1 MPIASALTS
10 INPTGGANP
19 AIPATGAPSPLR
31 LGRIGYLNVLPI
43 YHPLEAGILPHEFE
57 IVSGPP
63 ALLNTM
69 MARGELHVSSTSCFE
84 YARNPQQYYIVDDL
98 SIGSHGPVMSVLL
111 LSQVPVQ
118 KLDGK
123 TILISAETHTS
134 VALLRLLLQD
144 RYGITATFVTGN
156 VSTALQLDPPLAFLA
171 IGDEALRLRQHPA
184 YPHRVDLAEAW
195 REWTGLPFIFGLWVV
210 SRAAADAGLFRQ
222 DPAALLRQARDW
234 GLSHMDTILDLTLH
248 GCPLTREELRVYY
261 RDGLVYSLQGREL
274 EGLQLFYTK
283 LAAAQMI
290 PAVPKLEFYNFA

>member
-1 MPIASALTS
+1 M
-10 INPTGGANP
+10 
-19 AIPATGAPSPLR
+19 APSTQAAQHKAQQGAEALR

-43 YHPLEAGILPHEFE
+43 YHPLEAGIIPHEFE
-57 IVSGPP
+57 LVSGPP

-84 YARNPQQYYIVDDL
+84 YARNPQQYYLVEDL

-111 LSQVPVQ
+111 LSQVPVAE
-118 KLDGK
+118 LDGK
-123 TILISAETHTS
+123 TVLISAETHTS
-134 VALLRLLLQD
+134 VALLRLLLEQ
-144 RYGITATFVTGN
+144 RYGIKPTFVTGN
-156 VSTALQLDPPLAFLA
+156 VSAALQQNAPLAFLA

-210 SRAAADAGLFRQ
+210 SRAAADAGLFHA

-248 GCPLTREELRVYY
+248 GCPLNREELRIYY

-274 EGLQLFYTK
+274 EGLQLFYEK
-283 LAAAQMI
+283 LAAARMI
-290 PAVPKLEFYNFA
+290 PAVPALEFYSF